1 MTRFA
6 LFGRSFVQVSLV
18 AFNVAMIAKG
28 HMAWAFV
35 LACSINYLWFTN
47 VQRAAGAEMPNAAV
61 FYALG
66 AGCGT
71 VAAMLLSR
79 FF

>member
-18 AFNVAMIAKG
+18 ALNVAMIAKG
-28 HMAWAFV
+28 RTSGAFV
-35 LACSINYLWFTN
+35 LACLINYLWFTN
-47 VQRAAGAEMPNAAV
+47 VQRAAGAETPFAATW
-61 FYALG
+61 YALG

-71 VAAMLLSR
+71 VAAMALSR